1 MKKHEVLQQFEKVAV
16 NHMQK
21 NARLRKIIPR
31 FLSIV
36 LQVTLWLALA
46 ATSVFAAVPTIFK
59 VIIQKSDGTG
69 TNKIAVQ
76 FTEAV
81 YGNIAHTSALTV
93 GNFKFYGSASA
104 TTTISA
110 VEHLPGSD
118 TAILTLSAVSV
129 PAVATS
135 GILSIDGTDG
145 IRSLNAQF
153 APGSAVDLADPVSAV
168 ADAVSPVM
176 SSVFTVFNSLE
187 SSVGS
192 MPNTVTVSFDEALG
206 DKAAVETPA
215 NWMMSSVSTTYAIS
229 SVVLSADRKK
239 VTLTLPPV
247 NPASSITYIT
257 NADATAH
264 LQVTPSTAI
273 KDLVGNTAANVAVT
287 GNGETLALRRT
298 ISGQVQ
304 NIGGATG
311 ISGVTVTSLQNGQTL
326 PCTPTIMTD
335 VSGNY
340 SCAVPYN
347 FTGSLDFD
355 LWGHYIPPL
364 NFSSMKSDLGN
375 QNVQEPQPVS
385 VSGTIK
391 DVFSGALI
399 SGATPFSSDSSTYG
413 YGSCTPDNPTA
424 GSYDCMIAPLSPSR
438 SQYVSAGKAGYAF
451 TSVTINNLTGQDI
464 AGVATPLTI
473 SGTVKDSAG
482 AIPIDEVDVT
492 AKYTINQQNFSASTT
507 TISGGNYT
515 LNVPSNV
522 AVTLGFYQQG
532 KFFNSI
538 SLTVLSG
545 NITQNVLAQT
555 TYNLTGYVKDAQG
568 VGLSGVYIDSVAS
581 GFNSNCA
588 TTAGNGSYSCPVP
601 LGFTGKLSFA
611 GNTGQLFHDL
621 VIAAPVTGNTSVA
634 DVLAQPT
641 VMVNGTVK
649 DVQTGSPIAGA
660 RIGFWDDA
668 QYLSWMTWSAWDGS
682 YSHPVFTNDPVGN
695 TPYVEAGNLPGY
707 TVGSTAVDG
716 LSVDTFGKD
725 ILVLA
730 LPLQLSGQVR
740 DTGGNPLPN
749 VEVFGVATETISGK
763 TFDFGWVYSDGNGNY
778 TLNAPA
784 GLNRTISFSKPGFT
798 IPDLPVALNDALSGY
813 ITSATTY
820 TDVIPPRNSSIAIV
834 NVTSQSITLSAT
846 LNEAGVGY
854 GVILPATNATP
865 PTPAQVA
872 AGQDATGAAASLS
885 GSGAMA
891 AGTPSTFTIGGLS
904 PSTAYIAYF
913 VARDAASALQPSV
926 TVLPFTT
933 PPSSGGVTYD
943 PGPVPTQPPPPPPP
957 PPLLTPSGPTT
968 PVTTPGQVI
977 NNPPPNVTV
986 DPSGAIVITAPVEP
1000 TAAPIVISPTAT
1012 ENALVKLPT
1021 NRPITITADKT
1032 TLTYTDKQGGSQLV
1046 VRTVDGQPQLEI
1058 ANGVIAIASTTPG
1071 SVIPVISVDLK
1082 SVGTVTTST
1091 DSDSV
1096 VVVKNDKSAVVFVD
1110 TGKVDYK
1117 GPNQDAQGVSVYSGE
1132 NAKLNNTNGQLDQ
1145 ITLGSHNGENQ
1156 VPGDP
1161 LPQQPGY
1168 AADTHVPK
1176 LDGNLP
1182 RFNNTVSLLDILH
1195 DAIQQVLGDTGGQI
1209 SYDKS
1214 TGVVSYIIGDH
1225 GYRLIPLG
1233 EIQVLL
1239 NQLSAASVTATAGGA
1254 FNLASRG
1261 IQMSLSGAVGYFSD
1275 LNQVVKTLDA
1285 NGAIT
1290 LKPSGTME
1298 MSVNGKR
1305 YAGIPGVAASLP
1317 AAPTPIPGFE
1327 VDGGL
1332 AVFRDHLG
1340 VLQTLYPAALE
1351 MDSVAAAL
1359 KAVDPGGNLTNNGN
1373 GTLTA
1378 TIAGRTY
1385 LFLPDYQVIA
1395 LPDNRSAEAWWAEG
1409 NVIYIRNSDNSAQ
1422 GFRLQ

>member
-1 MKKHEVLQQFEKVAV
+1 M
-16 NHMQK
+16 NHTTQK
-21 NARLRKIIPR
+21 NTSIRKIIPR

-36 LQVTLWLALA
+36 LQVMVGLALV

-81 YGNIAHTSALTV
+81 YGNIAHTSALAV
-93 GNFKFYGSASA
+93 SNFKFYGSASA
-104 TTTISA
+104 VTTISA

-118 TAILTLSAVSV
+118 TAILTLSTVSV
-129 PAVATS
+129 PDVSVS
-135 GILSIDGTDG
+135 GILSLDGTDG
-145 IRSLNAQF
+145 IRSLDAQF
-153 APGSAVDLADPVSAV
+153 APGSAVDFADPVSAV

-206 DKAAVETPA
+206 DKTAVETPA
-215 NWMMSSVSTTYAIS
+215 NWTMSSVSTTYTIS
-229 SVVLSADRKK
+229 SVALSMDRKK

-247 NPASSITYIT
+247 NSAVSATYIT

-264 LQVTPSTAI
+264 LQVTPGVAI
-273 KDLVGNTAANVAVT
+273 KDLVGNTAANAAIT
-287 GNGETLALRRT
+287 GSGETLALRRT

-311 ISGVTVTSLQNGQTL
+311 ISNVAVTLLQNGQTL
-326 PCTPTIMTD
+326 PCTPTTTTD

-347 FTGSLDFD
+347 FTGALDFD
-355 LWGHYIPPL
+355 LWGHYISSL
-364 NFSSMKSDLGN
+364 NFSSMKSDLSN
-375 QNVQEPQPVS
+375 QNIQEPQPVP

-391 DVFSGALI
+391 DVLSGTLI
-399 SGATPFSSDSSTYG
+399 SGATPSSSDSINYG
-413 YGSCTPDNPTA
+413 YGSCTLDNPTL
-424 GSYDCMIAPLSPSR
+424 GSYSCSMVPLSFDR

-451 TSVTINNLTGQDI
+451 TSVAVNNLTGQDI

-473 SGTVKDSAG
+473 SGTVKDSTG
-482 AIPIDEVDVT
+482 TTTIDGVGVT
-492 AKYTINQQNFSASTT
+492 AQYTINQQIFSASTT
-507 TISGGNYT
+507 TDSNGFYS

-522 AVTLGFYQQG
+522 AVTLGFDQQG
-532 KFFNSI
+532 KFFNYI
-538 SLTVLSG
+538 FLTALSS
-545 NITQNVLAQT
+545 NITQHVLAQA
-555 TYNLTGYVKDAQG
+555 TYNLTGYVKDALG
-568 VGLSGVYIDSVAS
+568 GGLSGVYVYVDSAS
-581 GFNSNCA
+581 GFFNSNCA
-588 TTAGNGSYSCPVP
+588 ITAGNGSYSCSVP
-601 LGFTGKLSFA
+601 SGFTGKLSFV
-611 GNTGQLFHDL
+611 GNNTGRLFHDL
-621 VIAAPVTGNTSVA
+621 IIAAAVTGNTGVA

-641 VMVNGTVK
+641 VTVNGTVK
-649 DVQTGSPIAGA
+649 DAQTGSPIAGA
-660 RIGFWDDA
+660 WVSFWDVA
-668 QYLSWMTWSAWDGS
+668 QHLSWVSWSAWDGS
-682 YSHPVFTNDPVGN
+682 YSHPVFANDPVGN
-695 TPYVEAGNLPGY
+695 TPYVQAGNVQGY
-707 TVGSTAVDG
+707 AYGSTAVDS

-725 ILVLA
+725 ILLLA
-730 LPLQLSGQVR
+730 LPLQLSGQVT
-740 DTGGNPLPN
+740 DTGSNPLPG
-749 VEVFGVATETISGK
+749 VEVFGTATEPISGK

-778 TLNAPA
+778 TLNVPA
-784 GLNRTISFSKPGFT
+784 GLNRTIFFAKPGFT
-798 IPDLPVALNDALSGY
+798 FPNATVLLNDPLTGNNVQ
-813 ITSATTY
+813 ATAY
-820 TDVIPPRNSSIAIV
+820 TDVAPPMNSSVTVVI
-834 NVTSQSITLSAT
+834 TSQSITLSAT
-846 LNEAGVGY
+846 LNEAGTGY

-865 PTPAQVA
+865 PTPAQVI
-872 AGQDATGAAASLS
+872 AGQDATGAAASLI

-891 AGTPSTFTIGGLS
+891 ANAPSTFTIGGLS
-904 PSTAYIAYF
+904 PGTAYIAYF
-913 VARDAASALQPSV
+913 VAKDAANALQPSV
-926 TVLPFTT
+926 MVLPFTT
-933 PPSSGGVTYD
+933 PPSPSGGVTYN
-943 PGPVPTQPPPPPPP
+943 PGPAPTQPPPPPPP
-957 PPLLTPSGPTT
+957 LSTPSGFTA

-986 DPSGAIVITAPVEP
+986 DPSGAIVITAPTEP
-1000 TAAPIVISPTAT
+1000 TAAPIVISPTAV

-1021 NRPITITADKT
+1021 NQPVTITADKT

-1058 ANGVIAIASTTPG
+1058 ANGIVAITSTTPG
-1071 SVIPVISVDLK
+1071 NVIPVISVDLK
-1082 SVGTVTTST
+1082 SVGTVTTSSN
-1091 DSDSV
+1091 SDSV

-1117 GPNQDAQGVSVYSGE
+1117 GPNQDAKGVSVYSGE
-1132 NAKLNNTNGQLDQ
+1132 NAKLNNANGQLDQ

-1195 DAIQQVLGDTGGQI
+1195 DAIQQVLGDAGGQI

-1254 FNLASRG
+1254 FNLASQG

-1275 LNQVVKTLDA
+1275 LNQVVKALDA

-1298 MSVNGKR
+1298 MNVSGKR

-1317 AAPTPIPGFE
+1317 ATPTPIPGFE

-1340 VLQTLYPAALE
+1340 VLQTLYPAALD
-1351 MDSVAAAL
+1351 MDSVTAVL
-1359 KAVDPGGNLTNNGN
+1359 KGVDPAANLTNNGN

-1378 TIAGRTY
+1378 KISGQTFT
-1385 LFLPDYQVIA
+1385 FLPEYQVTA
-1395 LPDNRSAEAWWAEG
+1395 TPGSHASEAWWAEG

-1422 GFRLQ
+1422 GFSL